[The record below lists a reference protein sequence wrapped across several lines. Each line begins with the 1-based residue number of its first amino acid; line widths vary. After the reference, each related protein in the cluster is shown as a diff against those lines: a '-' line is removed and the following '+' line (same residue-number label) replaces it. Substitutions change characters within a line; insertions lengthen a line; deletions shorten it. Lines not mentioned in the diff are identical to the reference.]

1 MEVHTNMD
9 SGISNKTII
18 DKIEKE
24 GPKLVAVWLMREADV
39 VYPDSVYKALDTYRL
54 KISRIH

>member
-1 MEVHTNMD
+1 MD

-24 GPKLVAVWLMREADV
+24 GPKLVALWLMREADV
-39 VYPDSVYKALDTYRL
+39 VYPDSVYVTR
-54 KISRIH
+54 